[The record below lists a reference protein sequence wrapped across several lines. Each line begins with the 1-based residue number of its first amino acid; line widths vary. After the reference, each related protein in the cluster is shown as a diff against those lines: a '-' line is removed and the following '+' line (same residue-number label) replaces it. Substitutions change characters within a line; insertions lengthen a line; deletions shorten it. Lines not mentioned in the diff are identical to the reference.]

1 MEEIITTISDDVAWL
16 AALPPSVWI
25 SVALALLLSLAL
37 WQYVKLW
44 QAMHATEERV
54 LARLVN
60 NEMKTWSEIAN
71 DLKKKA
77 EVSAKIASQSVVNH
91 LEGLNASFE
100 ARIRSDS
107 WLGSHD
113 HIRELLHLTAHAMS
127 TPGMEQNLIDTCAEM
142 IRARLKD
149 YPDVAAAGSIL
160 PGDAAMFLFELNKK
174 LETAD
179 LNGTIRR
186 TQASLMDTAHK
197 IDPDFTWQQMCS
209 ATK

>member
-1 MEEIITTISDDVAWL
+1 VEDIIRTIGDDIAWL
-16 AALPPSVWI
+16 AALPTSVWI
-25 SVALALLLSLAL
+25 SVALTALLGLSL
-37 WQYVKLW
+37 WRYVRLW
-44 QAMHATEERV
+44 QAKNATEERV
-54 LARLVN
+54 LAKLVDK
-60 NEMKTWSEIAN
+60 EMRTWSEIAN
-71 DLKKKA
+71 DLRNKSEITA
-77 EVSAKIASQSVVNH
+77 RIARQSVVNH

-113 HIRELLHLTAHAMS
+113 HIRELLRLTAHAMS

-160 PGDAAMFLFELNKK
+160 PSDAAMFLFELNKK

-186 TQASLMDTAHK
+186 TQASLMDTAHR

-209 ATK
+209 VAQ